1 MRSRS
6 RSATV
11 STIERPSPFAPVR
24 GSIPNSRANERVRPH
39 DAAGAVD
46 RRDGDRGGVEEAGEA
61 HLGGALPL
69 VDILSRASG

>member
-24 GSIPNSRANERVRPH
+24 GSIPNSRANEPFDRTTRP
-39 DAAGAVD
+39 ARFTVAMAI
-46 RRDGDRGGVEEAGEA
+46 GV
-61 HLGGALPL
+61 ALKN
-69 VDILSRASG
+69 RA